1 MEISI
6 PGTEVSW
13 CQRAFLRKLGHPKLI
28 VISHSIQY
36 TLLDI
41 PSKLH
46 VCFYL
51 VLLGSCFG
59 ADRINLKMMK
69 WQVSQATLGFSWDC
83 FFGIHLRT
91 WPPTRQKPF
100 RPMKLIL
107 PSFLRTVIFFWA
119 QLKTLVRKKLG
130 CVTDYSFFGRVAI
143 VKGGQCFMFWQ
154 IVKDKKFTSLPRDEC
169 ERSPNIASRCEV
181 LTWKRHFKCRRWRVT
196 LCNLSIFPSF
206 IPSSAIQYNRC
217 AIPLFMS
224 PALDNWPEPR

>member
-69 WQVSQATLGFSWDC
+69 WQVSQATLGFLWDC

-130 CVTDYSFFGRVAI
+130 CVTDYSFFGRVAGFYCQRWSMLH
-143 VKGGQCFMFWQ
+143 VLADSERQEVHEFAKGWM
-154 IVKDKKFTSLPRDEC
+154 
-169 ERSPNIASRCEV
+169 
-181 LTWKRHFKCRRWRVT
+181 WKIPKHRFKMW
-196 LCNLSIFPSF
+196 SF
-206 IPSSAIQYNRC
+206 DMKA
-217 AIPLFMS
+217 AF
-224 PALDNWPEPR
+224 ET